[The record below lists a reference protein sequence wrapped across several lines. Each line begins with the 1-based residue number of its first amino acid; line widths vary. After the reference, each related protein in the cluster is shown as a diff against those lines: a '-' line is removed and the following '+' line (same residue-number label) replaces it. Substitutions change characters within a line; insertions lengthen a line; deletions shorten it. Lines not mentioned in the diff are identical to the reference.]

1 MNADTASTSASVNTL
16 KTRVKT
22 ILASANP
29 YTAANITWLRLFMII
44 FHANLEGAGLV
55 MRNIASASGALASL
69 MMTALPAL
77 ADTTLGGS
85 VPPIVE
91 VAPPVDGLILSRA
104 AYVGLMLLAMGTAWF
119 MLLIP
124 VTAQLTMTLRRAL
137 AIFAVSGLLAG
148 GFNQQQLNT
157 VAVAGFFVLLMGSWR
172 DHRGLLLGGVLVL
185 AISRAL
191 IGHPAS
197 RDPGFLLMPLIALH
211 VSCAA
216 YWLGSLWPLH
226 RLLSKETPAAAAPA
240 VIRFSRL
247 ALAAVGTLAIVGII
261 TALLHLGTPDA
272 LLKTWYGQLLIMK
285 LTWFTVLMGIA
296 AYHKLR
302 LSPRLV
308 AGDPRAARHMRW
320 GIRAEAVIMLVVVL
334 LSALL
339 ASTPPEAPPRKS
351 AIRTSTPAVA
361 VHSSQPKLNSDS
373 SPMRRSLATVANP

>member
-1 MNADTASTSASVNTL
+1 M
-16 KTRVKT
+16 KT
-22 ILASANP
+22 ILASARP
-29 YTAANITWLRLFMII
+29 YTVANITGLRLFMII
-44 FHANLEGAGLV
+44 FDANLEGASLV
-55 MRNIASASGALASL
+55 MRNIASASGVLASL
-69 MMTALPAL
+69 MMAALPAL

-85 VPPIVE
+85 VSPLAE
-91 VAPPVDGLILSRA
+91 VAPPVDGLVLSRA

-119 MLLIP
+119 MLLVP
-124 VTAQLTMTLRRAL
+124 VTAQLTATLRRAV

-148 GFNQQQLNT
+148 GFNPQQLNT

-197 RDPGFLLMPLIALH
+197 RDPGFLLMPLMVLH

-226 RLLSKETPAAAAPA
+226 RLLGTETPAAAAPA
-240 VIRFSRL
+240 VIRFSGL
-247 ALAAVGTLAIVGII
+247 ALVAVGSLAIVGVI
-261 TALLHLGTPDA
+261 TALLNLGTPDA

-285 LTWFTVLMGIA
+285 FTWFTVLMGIA

-302 LSPRLV
+302 FSPRLV
-308 AGDPRAARHMRW
+308 AGDPRAARQMRW
-320 GIRAEAVIMLVVVL
+320 GIRAEAVIMLIVVL

-351 AIRTSTPAVA
+351 DIRVSTSAVA

-373 SPMRRSLATVANP
+373 SPMRRSLATAANP